1 MSALQ
6 AITDLQDFRH
16 VFFEAVLHP
25 VEAYKAYLPHLNVY
39 DFFGSNSFSPEKDI
53 PDLSGKVI
61 LVTGGQSSL
70 RSIRCNLL
78 ICHLQAIPDLG

>member
-6 AITDLQDFRH
+6 TLTDLLEFRH
-16 VFFEAVLHP
+16 VFFEIVLHP
-25 VEAYKAYLPHLNVY
+25 VEAYKAYLPHFDIY
-39 DFFGSNSFSPEKDI
+39 DLFGGNSFSPEKDI

-70 RSIRCNLL
+70 PTLNPL
-78 ICHLQAIPDLG
+78 

>member
-1 MSALQ
+1 M
-6 AITDLQDFRH
+6 TDLLDFRH
-16 VFFEAVLHP
+16 VFIESVLHP

-39 DFFGSNSFSPEKDI
+39 GLFGSNTFSPKIDI

-61 LVTGGQSSL
+61 LVTGGQLSQ

-78 ICHLQAIPDLG
+78 TCYL

>member
-6 AITDLQDFRH
+6 PITDVLEFRH
-16 VFFEAVLHP
+16 VFFEFVLHP
-25 VEAYKAYLPHLNVY
+25 VDTYQAYLPHLNVY
-39 DFFGSNSFSPEKDI
+39 ELFGGKTFSPERDI

-70 RSIRCNLL
+70 RSLRCNLL
-78 ICHLQAIPDLG
+78 TCHLQAIADLG